1 MKNNIYFLEETI
13 NVYRTEQYI
22 VVQQVGMKLDDYE
35 DNVIF
40 SYDIY
45 YLRNKKRDKEYERI
59 YQNRRNING
68 KRIKTT
74 MYLRKY
80 M

>member
-22 VVQQVGMKLDDYE
+22 VVQQIGLRLDDYE

-74 MYLRKY
+74 MYSRKY
-80 M
+80 I